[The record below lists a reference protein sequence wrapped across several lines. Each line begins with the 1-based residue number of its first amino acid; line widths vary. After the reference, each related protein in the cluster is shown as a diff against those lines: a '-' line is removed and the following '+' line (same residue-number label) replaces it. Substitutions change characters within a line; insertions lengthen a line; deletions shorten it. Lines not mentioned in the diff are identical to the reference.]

1 MGEDHESFKMFKIKR
16 DSEFPLQGLGLML
29 ESVLRR
35 MVSVAAVFIG
45 LGYVLP
51 SIATV
56 IMLTYFSSQY
66 PIELVENIY
75 WFSGIILFI
84 IASILLITVGVF
96 IVFGGIRYFVGTV
109 SQKIMF
115 VGIMLSSF
123 YLLCLGTGSA
133 LILQEMNLLTLLLL
147 GTAILVV
154 VSAAVYMV
162 PSFRLKFVACLLGIV
177 SGVFLTTATLN
188 SQILDLVF
196 NWNVPFPSPFMSMA
210 ILEGLTIMLASI
222 TALIYSILG
231 NEEKP
236 IIHVFL
242 SMVALIY
249 GIGVFV
255 GSLVLSLNFLNL
267 VWKAPWPVSPFFE
280 QPDWFL
286 NTVIFWAA
294 SLWMLVIGGIVL
306 ILSACLGFVL
316 ATKHF
321 SQL

>member
-1 MGEDHESFKMFKIKR
+1 
-16 DSEFPLQGLGLML
+16 ML
-29 ESVLRR
+29 ESVLRK

-45 LGYVLP
+45 FGYILP

-66 PIELVENIY
+66 PIETSKNIY
-75 WFSGIILFI
+75 MISGIILFI

-96 IVFGGIRYFVGTV
+96 IVVGGIQYFVGTV

-115 VGIMLSSF
+115 FGIMLSSF

-133 LILQEMNLLTLLLL
+133 LILQEVNLLTLLLVA
-147 GTAILVV
+147 TAILVV
-154 VSAAVYMV
+154 ASAAVYMV
-162 PSFRLKFVACLLGIV
+162 PSVRLKFVACLLGIV

-196 NWNVPFPSPFMSMA
+196 NWNVPFPGPFMSMA
-210 ILEGLTIMLASI
+210 ILEGLTIILTSI
-222 TALIYSILG
+222 TALIYFILG
-231 NEEKP
+231 NGEKP
-236 IIHVFL
+236 LIRVFL

-267 VWKAPWPVSPFFE
+267 VWKAPWE
-280 QPDWFL
+280 LALHGQPDWVL
-286 NTVIFWAA
+286 SIVIFWAA
-294 SLWMLVIGGIVL
+294 SLGMLVIGGIVL
-306 ILSACLGFVL
+306 ILSACMGFTL
-316 ATKHF
+316 ATKQF

>member
-1 MGEDHESFKMFKIKR
+1 
-16 DSEFPLQGLGLML
+16 ML
-29 ESVLRR
+29 ESFLRK

-45 LGYVLP
+45 LGYILP

-66 PIELVENIY
+66 SIESVENIY
-75 WFSGIILFI
+75 GFSGIVLFI
-84 IASILLITVGVF
+84 VASVLLITIGVF
-96 IVFGGIRYFVGTV
+96 IVVGGLQYLVGNV

-115 VGIMLSSF
+115 FGIMLSSF
-123 YLLCLGTGSA
+123 YLFCLGTGSA
-133 LILQEMNLLTLLLL
+133 LVLQEVSLLTLLLF

-154 VSAAVYMV
+154 ASVTGYTVL
-162 PSFRLKFVACLLGIV
+162 SFRLKFLACLLGIV

-196 NWNVPFPSPFMSMA
+196 NWNVPFPGPFMSMA
-210 ILEGLTIMLASI
+210 ILEGLTIMLAS
-222 TALIYSILG
+222 TTGLIYFIVG
-231 NEEKP
+231 NGEKP
-236 IIHVFL
+236 VIHVFL

-255 GSLVLSLNFLNL
+255 GCLVLSLNFLNL
-267 VWKAPWPVSPFFE
+267 VWKAPWE
-280 QPDWFL
+280 LALHGQPDWVL
-286 NTVIFWAA
+286 SAVIFWAA
-294 SLWMLVIGGIVL
+294 SLGMLVVGGIAL
-306 ILSACLGFVL
+306 ILSACMGFVL

>member
-1 MGEDHESFKMFKIKR
+1 
-16 DSEFPLQGLGLML
+16 ML
-29 ESVLRR
+29 ESVLRK

-56 IMLTYFSSQY
+56 VMLNYFSSQY
-66 PIELVENIY
+66 PIESAENIY
-75 WFSGIILFI
+75 WFPGIIIFI
-84 IASILLITVGVF
+84 IASILLIAVGVF
-96 IVFGGIRYFVGTV
+96 VVFGGLQCFVGIV

-133 LILQEMNLLTLLLL
+133 LILQEVSLLTLLLVA
-147 GTAILVV
+147 TAILVV
-154 VSAAVYMV
+154 ASATVYMV

-177 SGVFLTTATLN
+177 SGICLTTATLN
-188 SQILDLVF
+188 NPILDLVF
-196 NWNVPFPSPFMSMA
+196 NWNVPFPGPFMSMA
-210 ILEGLTIMLASI
+210 ILEGLTIVLASI
-222 TALIYSILG
+222 TALVYSILG
-231 NEEKP
+231 NGENP
-236 IIHVFL
+236 IGHTFL

-267 VWKAPWPVSPFFE
+267 VWKAHWE
-280 QPDWFL
+280 LALHGQPDWVL
-286 NTVIFWAA
+286 RTVIFWAA
-294 SLWMLVIGGIVL
+294 SLGMLAIGGIVL
-306 ILSACLGFVL
+306 IFCACMGFIV
-316 ATKHF
+316 ATKQF

>member
-1 MGEDHESFKMFKIKR
+1 
-16 DSEFPLQGLGLML
+16 ML
-29 ESVLRR
+29 ESVLRK

-51 SIATV
+51 SIATI
-56 IMLTYFSSQY
+56 IMLTHFSSQY
-66 PIELVENIY
+66 PIESVENIY
-75 WFSGIILFI
+75 WFSGIIIFI
-84 IASILLITVGVF
+84 IASILLIAVGVF
-96 IVFGGIRYFVGTV
+96 IVFGGLQYFVGTF

-133 LILQEMNLLTLLLL
+133 LILQKVSLLTLLLVA
-147 GTAILVV
+147 TAILIVA
-154 VSAAVYMV
+154 SATVYMI

-177 SGVFLTTATLN
+177 SGIFLTTATLN
-188 SQILDLVF
+188 SPILDLVLD
-196 NWNVPFPSPFMSMA
+196 WNVPFPGPFMSMA
-210 ILEGLTIMLASI
+210 VLEGLTIILASI
-222 TALIYSILG
+222 TALVYSTLG
-231 NEEKP
+231 NGEKP

-267 VWKAPWPVSPFFE
+267 VWKAPWE
-280 QPDWFL
+280 LALHGQPDWVL
-286 NTVIFWAA
+286 STVIFWAA
-294 SLWMLVIGGIVL
+294 SLGMLAIGGIIL
-306 ILSACLGFVL
+306 ILCACMGFIL
-316 ATKHF
+316 ATKQF

>member
-1 MGEDHESFKMFKIKR
+1 
-16 DSEFPLQGLGLML
+16 LQGFGLML
-29 ESVLRR
+29 ESVLRK

-56 IMLTYFSSQY
+56 VMVNYFSSQY
-66 PIELVENIY
+66 PTESAENIY
-75 WFSGIILFI
+75 WFSGIMIFI
-84 IASILLITVGVF
+84 IASILLIAVGVF
-96 IVFGGIRYFVGTV
+96 VIFGGLRYFVGTF

-133 LILQEMNLLTLLLL
+133 LILQEVNLLTLLLVT
-147 GTAILVV
+147 TAILVV
-154 VSAAVYMV
+154 ASATVYMV

-177 SGVFLTTATLN
+177 SGICLTTATLN
-188 SQILDLVF
+188 NPILDLVF
-196 NWNVPFPSPFMSMA
+196 NWNVPFPGPFMSMA
-210 ILEGLTIMLASI
+210 ILEGLTIVLASI
-222 TALIYSILG
+222 TALVYSILG
-231 NEEKP
+231 NGENP
-236 IIHVFL
+236 IGHTFL

-267 VWKAPWPVSPFFE
+267 VWKAPWE
-280 QPDWFL
+280 LALYGQPDWVL
-286 NTVIFWAA
+286 STVIFWAA
-294 SLWMLVIGGIVL
+294 SLGMLAIGGIVL
-306 ILSACLGFVL
+306 IFCACMGFIV
-316 ATKHF
+316 AAKQV

>member
-1 MGEDHESFKMFKIKR
+1 LLGF
-16 DSEFPLQGLGLML
+16 GLML
-29 ESVLRR
+29 ESVLRK

-51 SIATV
+51 SIATI
-56 IMLTYFSSQY
+56 IMLNYSFSQY
-66 PIELVENIY
+66 PIESVENIY
-75 WFSGIILFI
+75 WFSGIIVFI
-84 IASILLITVGVF
+84 IASILLMAVGVF
-96 IVFGGIRYFVGTV
+96 VVFGGLQYFVGIV

-133 LILQEMNLLTLLLL
+133 LILQEVNWLILLLVA
-147 GTAILVV
+147 TAILVV
-154 VSAAVYMV
+154 ASATVYMV

-177 SGVFLTTATLN
+177 SGISLTTATLN
-188 SQILDLVF
+188 RPILDLVF
-196 NWNVPFPSPFMSMA
+196 NWDVPFPGPFMSMA
-210 ILEGLTIMLASI
+210 ILEGLTIILVSI
-222 TALIYSILG
+222 TAFIYSISG
-231 NEEKP
+231 NGEKP
-236 IIHVFL
+236 MIHVFL

-267 VWKAPWPVSPFFE
+267 VWKAPWELALYE
-280 QPDWFL
+280 QPNWVL

-294 SLWMLVIGGIVL
+294 SLGMLAIGGIIL
-306 ILSACLGFVL
+306 ILCACMGFIV
-316 ATKHF
+316 ATKQF